1 MHLKK
6 GDEQPFND
14 LFDRQ
19 NEKLLKNKII
29 PLGGYGI
36 LLY

>member
-19 NEKLLKNKII
+19 RKAIKNKII